1 MPHNNRPREYYE
13 ADLFGRPGPHPLVS
27 SGAAGTAA
35 PDTNDGSGQP
45 VYRQVWELESALK
58 GWLGQYDRRNWPVIL
73 AKLHELRQRSA
84 NWPALTAVLP
94 TPFREREV
102 YQAIANVLEQ
112 TRRGE
117 QARENGRNLGAAP
130 ADTAAD
136 DRHTSTAL
144 LSEAAADHLRTIA
157 AALISHT
164 TAVQTATHHEFV
176 ARMKPRCSGGQ
187 TWRDERYLYAQHSP
201 GDDCPAHGRHDNIN
215 QRLRVYVG
223 ADVAAQTAALEA
235 MANWRA
241 WQKTV
246 DQLAAARRRLAD
258 LETALSD
265 FCRYR
270 CPPAKGQPMK

>member
-1 MPHNNRPREYYE
+1 MTNSSRPNEYYE
-13 ADLFGRPGPHPLVS
+13 ADLFGRPGPHPVPLVS
-27 SGAAGTAA
+27 PGDAGSAA
-35 PDTNDGSGQP
+35 PDTNGS
-45 VYRQVWELESALK
+45 
-58 GWLGQYDRRNWPVIL
+58 
-73 AKLHELRQRSA
+73 
-84 NWPALTAVLP
+84 
-94 TPFREREV
+94 
-102 YQAIANVLEQ
+102 
-112 TRRGE
+112 
-117 QARENGRNLGAAP
+117 AP
-130 ADTAAD
+130 ADSPAAAD
-136 DRHTSTAL
+136 HISVTL
-144 LSEAAADHLRTIA
+144 LSEAAADHLRAIA
-157 AALISHT
+157 AALFSHR

-270 CPPAKGQPMK
+270 CPPAREQPMK